1 LDTDISILA
10 INKIKNTL
18 CANIIGIIMKLQE
31 KFPGYVCFE
40 SLSNDNNNR
49 DMEKEHSFL

>member
-1 LDTDISILA
+1 MLA
-10 INKIKNTL
+10 INKIKNAL